1 MSQENVEILQRLYEA
16 FNRQDVDDALQC
28 LHGDIQLYVAITAP
42 GRPSSFS
49 GGEGAREFLEVTI
62 EDWERVT
69 VVIEERFGAPGQPN
83 PRG

>member
-28 LHGDIQLYVAITAP
+28 LHGDIQLYLAITAP
-42 GRPSSFS
+42 GRPSSFR

-62 EDWERVT
+62 EDSGEGDGCNKGDDRSS
-69 VVIEERFGAPGQPN
+69 GQPS